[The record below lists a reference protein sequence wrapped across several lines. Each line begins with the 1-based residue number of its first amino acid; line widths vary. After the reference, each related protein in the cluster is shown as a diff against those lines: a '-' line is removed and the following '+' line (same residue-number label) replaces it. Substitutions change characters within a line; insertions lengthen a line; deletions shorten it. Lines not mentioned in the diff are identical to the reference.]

1 MQGWTGL
8 SKAARENVRNGPK
21 FAKTIYL
28 NIDNGP
34 SKLRFGTALI
44 STKDVQRR

>member
-1 MQGWTGL
+1 V
-8 SKAARENVRNGPK
+8 SKAARENVRNSPK

-34 SKLRFGTALI
+34 SKLRFETAL
-44 STKDVQRR
+44 VGY